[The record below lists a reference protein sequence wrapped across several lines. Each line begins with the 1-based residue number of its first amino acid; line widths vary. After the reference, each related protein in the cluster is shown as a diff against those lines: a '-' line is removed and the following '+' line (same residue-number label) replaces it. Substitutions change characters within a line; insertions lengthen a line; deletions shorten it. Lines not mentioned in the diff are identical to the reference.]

1 MVKNKIYFD
10 ENDPQST
17 DISIVFEYI
26 EISGENEGNFTEV
39 KRRIIKYFAGTAL
52 VTFIQKSKAVNNYND
67 IKRELVRRYDI
78 RKLYKPEDELTKLS
92 DRKFDKFIKYITSFE
107 SLNAQVEPAL
117 TRERQ
122 IELFIRG
129 ISDNEI
135 KKAIDEANPT
145 DLDDAISVARRK
157 ANSKYKYDGLEF
169 YNAGYI
175 NKFIERNQVESTQP
189 QLPQLIQPIQT
200 FQEQIVKQE
209 HNLYATNKKPQFMK
223 YDNNKCFKCG
233 KTGHFA
239 NQCNEEEIN
248 TIIEQVTFTTNQEDL
263 KRVSLYGVLLVNDQP
278 TRCLIDTGSTITMIH
293 ESFAN
298 HLDVKLESCSNELKA
313 ANGSKINIKGKTSLT
328 IAIGNIKRTID
339 NVYVTNHFNFK
350 CLLGINTLKMI
361 KANIDIC
368 NEKLTSGG
376 NSINLFTFG
385 KIPIVKNEALDSNQ
399 GTYICHQIPF
409 HTFLGENVN
418 TVSIVKKKMEINNSS
433 NKKEEKE
440 EAKECTKVV
449 EEHLSSNEGLD
460 ETKDNKEDV
469 KEEINKALI
478 ELEYQKEEHKQLVSL
493 ENNHPDTSTNKMSIT
508 PSSDLSTLQ
517 DETTS
522 TQLSKLLVWNH
533 IRQNT
538 MVNKQKSL
546 TINKENKRKLNP
558 HSIAIQEFAD
568 RNQKI
573 VQFKQKRNNVN
584 SRKHSQGTSLSIE
597 FQPDRGGQPITE
609 IQLLKITNCR

>member
-1 MVKNKIYFD
+1 MVKNKIYFE

-39 KRRIIKYFAGTAL
+39 KRKIIKYFAGTAL

-67 IKRELVRRYDI
+67 IKRELI
-78 RKLYKPEDELTKLS
+78 
-92 DRKFDKFIKYITSFE
+92 E
-107 SLNAQVEPAL
+107 SSTNSSSISHHLNAQVEPAL

-145 DLDDAISVARRK
+145 DLEDARS
-157 ANSKYKYDGLEF
+157 
-169 YNAGYI
+169 YI

-189 QLPQLIQPIQT
+189 QLPQLIQPIQR

-223 YDNNKCFKCG
+223 YDNNKCFKCR

-239 NQCNEEEIN
+239 NECNEEEIN

-339 NVYVTNHFNFK
+339 N
-350 CLLGINTLKMI
+350 
-361 KANIDIC
+361 ANIDIC

-399 GTYICHQIPF
+399 
-409 HTFLGENVN
+409 
-418 TVSIVKKKMEINNSS
+418 
-433 NKKEEKE
+433 EEKE

-460 ETKDNKEDV
+460 ETQRQQRRS
-469 KEEINKALI
+469 LI

-508 PSSDLSTLQ
+508 PSSDLSILQ

-538 MVNKQKSL
+538 TVNKQKPL

-597 FQPDRGGQPITE
+597 FQQDRGGNIKYRIIIISFCP
-609 IQLLKITNCR
+609 KIDSHIRATYN